1 MLAQELDLNVFPKGM
16 RPSVHVS
23 QYDNQ
28 NNGLIVYLYNDD
40 VPWAPPSGSGAIING
55 IKPDH
60 TAFSYAAS
68 SISGNKVTLN
78 ITKQMTAIAGSVIC
92 ELRISRG
99 QEVIGTLNFDLVV
112 EPAPLRDD
120 SVISESH
127 LPLVAQAI
135 EVAANISQYI
145 NTAQT
150 AAETATNA
158 AQTAAQDV
166 RDDLSADITRA
177 VNAAERATEAE
188 ANSAIY
194 NGNIISNYQAL
205 ETAKQNA
212 NTAASN
218 AQNIADTLTTA
229 YNTGAFKGDKG
240 DKGDTGESGITAS
253 SVGLFT
259 LSVDSDGNLYA
270 WSNDQYDPDIAD
282 GFNYDSNTGN
292 LYYDFEYEEPTP
304 VDPEPDPV
312 EPDPEP
318 DPDPGNTTEP

>member
-68 SISGNKVTLN
+68 SLSSNKVTLN
-78 ITKQMTAIAGSVIC
+78 ITNQMTAIAGSVIC

-99 QEVIGTLNFDLVV
+99 REVIGTLNFDLVV

-120 SVISESH
+120 SVISESY
-127 LPLVAQAI
+127 LPLVSQAV
-135 EVAANISQYI
+135 EVATKISQYI

-166 RDDLSADITRA
+166 RDDLSTDITRA
-177 VNAAERATEAE
+177 LNAAQRAEIAE

-194 NGNIISNYQAL
+194 NGNIISNYEAL
-205 ETAKQNA
+205 EAAKQNA
-212 NTAASN
+212 NAAASN
-218 AQNIADTLTTA
+218 AQTIADTLTTA
-229 YNTGAFKGDKG
+229 YNTGVFKGDKG

-270 WSNDQYDPDIAD
+270 WSNDQYDPAIAD
-282 GFNYDSNTGN
+282 GFNYDTDTGN

-304 VDPEPDPV
+304 AEPDP
-312 EPDPEP
+312 DPNE
-318 DPDPGNTTEP
+318 PDPGNTTEP